1 MPTSRWVDAQLARID
16 RHTPMMVQ
24 YLRLKQQ
31 HPNVLLFYRMGDFYE
46 MFYEDAQLAA
56 RLLGITLTQRGAS
69 AGDPIPMA
77 GVPFHAVQGYL
88 AKLVK
93 LGESVAICEQ
103 IDEAAASKGPAV
115 KGPLERKVVRVV
127 TPGTVTDA
135 GVLAER
141 VDAWL
146 VARATAKGH
155 AGLAWLNL
163 ASGAL
168 ILAEMPATQLALAL
182 NRRPAAELLAP
193 DDEQEA
199 TTPLPAWHFDIDAGR
214 ARLLAQLGVATLQG
228 YGADQLALALG
239 AAGAVLNYAQRMHG
253 TALSHVQTLTVESQS
268 DFVVLDEATRRNLEL
283 TETLRGEAAPTLLST
298 LDTCA
303 TSMGSRLMRAWLTAP
318 LRDLPQA
325 SARRDAVTDLRT
337 RPNATN
343 PLKNLPDIERIATRI
358 ALATVKPKELA
369 ALRNCLPALP
379 ILADQTRACEAA
391 YLQTLAAQLAV
402 PSGVAALLAKVAQDP
417 AALVREGGVMASGV
431 DAELDELRGLQDNA
445 GSFLLEMEARERERT
460 GIANLRVEYNRVH
473 GFYIEI
479 TQSMLDKV
487 PTEYRRRQT
496 LKNAERF
503 ITPELKAFEDK
514 ALSAKDRALAREKLL
529 WDALLADLTPLV
541 PALLQVARA
550 VAQIDL
556 LAAWAQVAE
565 RGGWCAPQLSDAP
578 GIHITAGRHPV
589 VEPRV
594 ERFTPNDCVLDP
606 ARQMLVI
613 TGPNMGGK
621 STYMRQVALIALLA
635 WCGCHVPAHSAGV
648 GAIDRIFTRIGS
660 SDDLA
665 GGRSTFMVEMTEA
678 AVILNAAT
686 PNSLVLMDEIGRGTS
701 TFDGLSLAWA
711 IARSLAMHNRAL
723 TLFSTHYFELTQLAR
738 ELPAT
743 VNVHLAAVE
752 HNHGVVFLH
761 EVREGPANQS
771 YGIAVAKLAGVPASV
786 VKAARGRLQQLE
798 AGGVAQQTD
807 QMDLFSRP
815 VVVAQTQDSKET
827 AATDAALALAAALQN
842 LDVDGLTPK
851 QALDWLYNAKLE
863 RSQK

>member
-1 MPTSRWVDAQLARID
+1 
-16 RHTPMMVQ
+16 
-24 YLRLKQQ
+24 
-31 HPNVLLFYRMGDFYE
+31 
-46 MFYEDAQLAA
+46 
-56 RLLGITLTQRGAS
+56 
-69 AGDPIPMA
+69 
-77 GVPFHAVQGYL
+77 L

-103 IDEAAASKGPAV
+103 IGDAATSKGPV
-115 KGPLERKVVRVV
+115 ERKVVRVV

-135 GVLAER
+135 GVLADR
-141 VDAWL
+141 ADAWL
-146 VARATAKGH
+146 VARASSKGQ
-155 AGLAWLNL
+155 AGIAWLNL
-163 ASGAL
+163 ASGTL
-168 ILAEMPATQLALAL
+168 ILAEMPVSRAALAL
-182 NRRPAAELLAP
+182 TRRPAAELLAQ
-193 DDEQEA
+193 DDEPDA
-199 TTPLPAWHFDIDAGR
+199 TTPLPAWHFDVATGR
-214 ARLLAQLGVATLQG
+214 TRLQTQLGVATLEG
-228 YGADQLALALG
+228 FGAHALTLALG

-253 TALSHVQTLTVESQS
+253 STLSHVQSVLVESES

-298 LDTCA
+298 LDACQT
-303 TSMGSRLMRAWLTAP
+303 TMGSRLMRAWLTAP
-318 LRDLPQA
+318 LRDAAQA
-325 SARRDAVTDLRT
+325 SARRDAISDLCESTD
-337 RPNATN
+337 ATAA
-343 PLKNLPDIERIATRI
+343 LKHLPDIERIATRI
-358 ALATVKPKELA
+358 ALGTVKPKELA
-369 ALRNCLPALP
+369 ALRNCLNALP
-379 ILADQTRACEAA
+379 LLAGTVSVCTAPL
-391 YLQTLAAQLAV
+391 LQTLASQLSI
-402 PSGVAALLAKVAQDP
+402 PHGIDALLAKVAAEP
-417 AALVREGGVMASGV
+417 AALVREGGVIATGV

-445 GSFLLEMEARERERT
+445 GGYLLELEARERART

-473 GFYIEI
+473 GFYIEV

-487 PTEYRRRQT
+487 PEDYRRRQT
-496 LKNAERF
+496 LKNAERY

-514 ALSAKDRALAREKLL
+514 ALSAKDRALVREKLL
-529 WDALLADLTPLV
+529 FDQLLADLTPLM
-541 PALLQVARA
+541 PALLIVARA
-550 VAQIDL
+550 VAQIDV
-556 LAAWAQVAE
+556 LAAWAQVAQQ
-565 RGGWCAPQLSDAP
+565 GNWCAPLLLQSA
-578 GIHITAGRHPV
+578 GVQITAGRHPV

-594 ERFTPNDCVLDP
+594 ERFTPNDCMLAP

-635 WCGCHVPAHSAGV
+635 WCGCHVPAQAASI

-711 IARSLAMHNRAL
+711 IARALAMHNRAL

-786 VKAARGRLQQLE
+786 VKAARARLQQLE
-798 AGGVAQQTD
+798 AGGVAQTD

-815 VVVAQTQDSKET
+815 VVVAAQEDAQET
-827 AATDAALALAAALQN
+827 ATTDAAMALLTALQT
-842 LDVDGLTPK
+842 LDVDDLSPK
-851 QALDWLYNAKLE
+851 QALDWLYQAKTTQN
-863 RSQK
+863 SN

>member
-1 MPTSRWVDAQLARID
+1 MPTSAWVDAQLAHLD
-16 RHTPMMVQ
+16 RHTPMMAQ

-69 AGDPIPMA
+69 AGEPIPMA
-77 GVPFHAVQGYL
+77 GVPFHAMESYL

-103 IDEAAASKGPAV
+103 IGDPTTSKGPV
-115 KGPLERKVVRVV
+115 ERKVVRVV

-141 VDAWL
+141 SDAWL
-146 VARATAKGH
+146 AARTTAKGQ
-155 AGLAWLNL
+155 AGVAWLNL

-168 ILAEMPATQLALAL
+168 VLAQLPAADVPLALQ
-182 NRRPAAELLAP
+182 RRPVAELLAP
-193 DDEQEA
+193 DDEQDA
-199 TTPLPAWHFDIDAGR
+199 TTPLPAWHFDVEAGR
-214 ARLLAQLGVATLQG
+214 TRLRAQLGVASLQG
-228 YGADQLALALG
+228 FGAEQLTLALG

-253 TALSHVQTLTVESQS
+253 SALAHVQTLTVESQN

-298 LDTCA
+298 LDACA
-303 TSMGSRLMRAWLTAP
+303 TSMGSRQLRAWLTAP
-318 LRDLPQA
+318 LRDPAQA
-325 SARRDAVTDLRT
+325 GARRDAVSDLRT
-337 RPNATN
+337 RSEASAA
-343 PLKNLPDIERIATRI
+343 LKDLPDIERIATRT
-358 ALATVKPKELA
+358 ALGTVKPKELA

-379 ILADQTRACEAA
+379 QLAQHMAACQAPS
-391 YLQTLAAQLAV
+391 LQTLAQQLQV
-402 PSGVAALLAKVAQDP
+402 P
-417 AALVREGGVMASGV
+417 AALAPLLAQIAPEPATLVRDGGVMATGA
-431 DAELDELRGLQDNA
+431 DAQLDELRALQDNA
-445 GSFLLEMEARERERT
+445 GSFLLALEARERERT

-473 GFYIEI
+473 GFYIEV
-479 TQSMLDKV
+479 THSMLSQV
-487 PTEYRRRQT
+487 PSDYRRRQT

-514 ALSAKDRALAREKLL
+514 ALSAKDRALAREKIL
-529 WDALLADLTPLV
+529 WDQLLANLTPLV
-541 PALLQVARA
+541 PALLTVARA
-550 VAQIDL
+550 VAQIDV

-565 RGGWCAPQLSDAP
+565 RGGWYAPQLLDAP

-594 ERFTPNDCVLDP
+594 ERFTPNDCALE
-606 ARQMLVI
+606 AAQHMHII

-621 STYMRQVALIALLA
+621 STYMRQVALITLMA
-635 WCGCHVPAHSAGV
+635 WCGCHVPAQQARIGMV
-648 GAIDRIFTRIGS
+648 DRIFTRIGS

-686 PNSLVLMDEIGRGTS
+686 PHSLVLMDEIGRGTS

-711 IARSLAMHNRAL
+711 IARALALHNGAL

-743 VNVHLAAVE
+743 LNVHLAAVE
-752 HNHGVVFLH
+752 HQHGVVFLH

-798 AGGVAQQTD
+798 AGGVAQHTD

-815 VVVAQTQDSKET
+815 VIVAPAEDAQER
-827 AATDAALALAAALQN
+827 AHTDAAVALAAALEA
-842 LDVDGLTPK
+842 LDVHGLTPK
-851 QALDWLYNAKLE
+851 QALDWLYNAKLH
-863 RSQK
+863 QNKN

>member
-1 MPTSRWVDAQLARID
+1 MPTGRWVDAHLAHLD
-16 RHTPMMVQ
+16 RHTPMMAQ
-24 YLRLKQQ
+24 YLRLKSE
-31 HPNVLLFYRMGDFYE
+31 HPTVLLFYRMGDFYE

-69 AGDPIPMA
+69 AGEPIPMA
-77 GVPFHAVQGYL
+77 GVPFHAVEGYL

-103 IDEAAASKGPAV
+103 IGDPATSKGPV
-115 KGPLERKVVRVV
+115 ERKVVRVV

-135 GVLAER
+135 GVLADR
-141 VDAWL
+141 ADAWL
-146 VARATAKGH
+146 VARSVAKGH
-155 AGLAWLNL
+155 VGLAWLNL

-168 ILAEMPATQLALAL
+168 ILAELPANQLALAL

-193 DDEQEA
+193 DDEKDA

-228 YGADQLALALG
+228 FGADHLTLAAG

-253 TALSHVQTLTVESQS
+253 STLSHIQTLTVESQS

-303 TSMGSRLMRAWLTAP
+303 TTMGSRLMRAWLTSP
-318 LRDLPQA
+318 LRSPA
-325 SARRDAVTDLRT
+325 YANARRDAVTDLRT
-337 RPNATN
+337 RPQAAQA
-343 PLKNLPDIERIATRI
+343 LKDLPDIERIATRI

-379 ILADQTRACEAA
+379 ALAAQMLACEAA
-391 YLQTLAAQLAV
+391 HLQALAGQLTV
-402 PSGVAALLAKVAQDP
+402 PPGVEALLAKVAPDP
-417 AALVREGGVMASGV
+417 ATLVRDGGVIAGAV

-445 GSFLLEMEARERERT
+445 GAFLLELEARERERT
-460 GIANLRVEYNRVH
+460 GITNLRVEYNRVH
-473 GFYIEI
+473 GFYIEV
-479 TQSMLDKV
+479 TQSMLEKV
-487 PTEYRRRQT
+487 PSDYRRRQT
-496 LKNAERF
+496 LKNAERY
-503 ITPELKAFEDK
+503 ITPELKTFEDK

-529 WDALLADLTPLV
+529 WDQLLADLTPLV
-541 PALLQVARA
+541 PELLEVARA
-550 VAQIDL
+550 VAQIDVL
-556 LAAWAQVAE
+556 TAWAQVAE
-565 RGGWCAPQLSDAP
+565 RGNWCAPLLGDTP

-594 ERFTPNDCVLDP
+594 ERFTPNDCALDA
-606 ARQMLVI
+606 ARQMLII

-635 WCGCHVPAHSAGV
+635 WCGCHVPAQAASI

-711 IARSLAMHNRAL
+711 IARALAMHNRAL

-743 VNVHLAAVE
+743 FNVHLAAVE

-761 EVREGPANQS
+761 EVRDGPANQS
-771 YGIAVAKLAGVPASV
+771 YGIAVAKLAGVPGSV
-786 VKAARGRLQQLE
+786 VKAARARLQQLE
-798 AGGVAQQTD
+798 AGGVTQTD

-815 VVVAQTQDSKET
+815 VVVAAQEDAQE
-827 AATDAALALAAALQN
+827 AATTDAAMALLTALQT
-842 LDVDGLTPK
+842 LDIDGLSPK
-851 QALDWLYNAKLE
+851 QALDWLYNAKTA
-863 RSQK
+863 QNAK

>member
-1 MPTSRWVDAQLARID
+1 MPTGRWVDAQLAHIGH
-16 RHTPMMVQ
+16 HTPMMAQ
-24 YLRLKQQ
+24 YLRLKSE
-31 HPNVLLFYRMGDFYE
+31 HPTVLLFYRMGDFYE
-46 MFYEDAQLAA
+46 MFYDDAQHAA
-56 RLLGITLTQRGAS
+56 RLLGITLTQRGNS
-69 AGDPIPMA
+69 AGQPIPMA
-77 GVPFHAVQGYL
+77 GVPFHAVEAYL

-103 IDEAAASKGPAV
+103 IGDPAASKGPV
-115 KGPLERKVVRVV
+115 ERKVVRVV

-135 GVLAER
+135 GVLADR
-141 VDAWL
+141 ADAWL
-146 VARATAKGH
+146 VARASAKGQ
-155 AGLAWLNL
+155 AGIAWLNL

-168 ILAEMPATQLALAL
+168 ILAEMPASHAALAL
-182 NRRPAAELLAP
+182 TRRSAAELLAQ
-193 DDEQEA
+193 DDEPDA
-199 TTPLPAWHFDIDAGR
+199 TTPLPAWHFDVATGR
-214 ARLLAQLGVATLQG
+214 TRLQAQLGVATLEG
-228 YGADQLALALG
+228 FGAQALTLALG

-253 TALSHVQTLTVESQS
+253 SAPSHVQSVVVESES
-268 DFVVLDEATRRNLEL
+268 DFVVLDDATRRNLEL

-303 TSMGSRLMRAWLTAP
+303 TTMGSRLMRAWLTAP
-318 LRDLPQA
+318 LRDATLA
-325 SARRDAVTDLRT
+325 GARRDAVADLRA
-337 RPNATN
+337 RSEASAA
-343 PLKNLPDIERIATRI
+343 LKNLPDIERIATRI
-358 ALATVKPKELA
+358 ALCTVKPKELA
-369 ALRNCLPALP
+369 ALRNCLDALP
-379 ILADQTRACEAA
+379 LLASAIAACPAPL
-391 YLQTLAAQLAV
+391 LQTLAAQLSI
-402 PSGVAALLAKVAQDP
+402 PHGIDGLLAKVAAEP
-417 AALVREGGVMASGV
+417 ATLVREGGVIAAGV
-431 DAELDELRGLQDNA
+431 DVQLDELRGLQDNA
-445 GSFLLEMEARERERT
+445 GGYLLELEARERART

-473 GFYIEI
+473 GFYIEV

-487 PTEYRRRQT
+487 PDDYRRRQT
-496 LKNAERF
+496 LKNAERY

-529 WDALLADLTPLV
+529 FDQLLADLASLM
-541 PALLQVARA
+541 PALLVVARA
-550 VAQIDL
+550 VAQIDV
-556 LAAWAQVAE
+556 LAAWAQVAQQ
-565 RGGWCAPQLSDAP
+565 GNWCAPQLAQTA
-578 GIHITAGRHPV
+578 GVQITAGRHPV

-594 ERFTPNDCVLDP
+594 ERFTPNDCALTTE
-606 ARQMLVI
+606 RQMLVI

-635 WCGCHVPAHSAGV
+635 WCGCHVPAQAASV

-711 IARSLAMHNRAL
+711 IARALAMHNRAL

-786 VKAARGRLQQLE
+786 VKAARARLQQLE
-798 AGGVAQQTD
+798 AGGVAQTD

-815 VVVAQTQDSKET
+815 VVVATQED
-827 AATDAALALAAALQN
+827 AQDAAAADAAMALLNALQT
-842 LDVDGLTPK
+842 LDVDGLSPK
-851 QALDWLYNAKLE
+851 QALDWLYQAKTG
-863 RSQK
+863 